1 MSKKVTRKNQ
11 VTPKQAL
18 ALNTLVS
25 GGTVP
30 AAANA
35 AGVSRKTIYKWLA
48 RAEFQAEL
56 NKAQSDAMEEINRAL
71 ISLGLDAVDTLAVA
85 MRDESNPPSIR
96 IRAADIIFNRIA
108 VITDLVDFEN
118 RLAALEKQAGM
129 MP

>member
-1 MSKKVTRKNQ
+1 MSKKVTEKKITPRQ
-11 VTPKQAL
+11 VI
-18 ALNTLVS
+18 ALNSLLS

-30 AAANA
+30 SAAAA
-35 AGVSRKTIYKWLA
+35 AGVTGKTVYKWLG

-56 NKAQSDAMEEINRAL
+56 NRAQSEAMDQLSRAL
-71 ISLGLDAVDTLAVA
+71 VSLGLDAADTLAVA

-96 IRAADIIFNRIA
+96 IRAADIIISRIA
-108 VITDLVDFEN
+108 VIKDLVDFEN